1 MLGATI
7 EGNFTSAFK
16 NRIVEDYAENPD
28 ARFLEESENPG
39 KLLVISNGT
48 FLKNSYY
55 DSVFVAEEGRYRY
68 IPRYPRGNEID
79 ELFAGTR
86 IGNFD
91 FFENCVDYMMGEST
105 LLSIRS
111 RTIDMHPMNK
121 LKIEEEGTYF
131 KFITIFIPVLF
142 VLILGIGI
150 SIWRKR
156 RFAKK

>member
-1 MLGATI
+1 M
-7 EGNFTSAFK
+7 
-16 NRIVEDYAENPD
+16 
-28 ARFLEESENPG
+28 
-39 KLLVISNGT
+39 
-48 FLKNSYY
+48 
-55 DSVFVAEEGRYRY
+55 
-68 IPRYPRGNEID
+68 PRYPRGNEID

-121 LKIEEEGTYF
+121 LKIEESGGYY
-131 KFITIFIPVLF
+131 KFINIFVPVLF
-142 VLILGIGI
+142 VILLATGII
-150 SIWRKR
+150 FWRKN

>member
-1 MLGATI
+1 M
-7 EGNFTSAFK
+7 
-16 NRIVEDYAENPD
+16 
-28 ARFLEESENPG
+28 
-39 KLLVISNGT
+39 VISNGT
-48 FLKNSYY
+48 FIKNSYY
-55 DSVFVAEEGRYRY
+55 DSIFVAEEGKYRY
-68 IPRYPRGNEID
+68 VPRYPRGNEID

-121 LKIEEEGTYF
+121 LKIEESGTYF
-131 KFITIFIPVLF
+131 KFITIFVPVLF
-142 VLILGIGI
+142 VILLATGIVF
-150 SIWRKR
+150 WRKR